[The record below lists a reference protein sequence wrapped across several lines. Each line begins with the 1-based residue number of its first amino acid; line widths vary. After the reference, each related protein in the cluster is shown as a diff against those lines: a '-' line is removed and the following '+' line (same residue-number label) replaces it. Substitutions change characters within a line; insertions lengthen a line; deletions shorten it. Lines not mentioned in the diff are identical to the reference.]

1 MQSSSKIKHIR
12 GWGGASQQSIETDPE
27 MTQMITLIDN
37 YIKTI
42 IKLHFVCKRWN
53 NWHDEK
59 QISELKKI
67 S

>member
-1 MQSSSKIKHIR
+1 
-12 GWGGASQQSIETDPE
+12 

-37 YIKTI
+37 DIKTI
-42 IKLHFVCKRWN
+42 IKLHFIYKRWN